1 MTAETAAVSIG
12 ALGAVIAAATGHL
25 AEDEQ
30 RLAVAVYRLLSAREP
45 VSVRAAAAVVGT
57 PGISGRAGAAVLARG
72 VLGQPGPGDRVLEGG
87 TAGKPAAR
95 HPPGGARPVP
105 RGAWGPLFLALVIGD
120 VQVATA

>member
-57 PGISGRAGAAVLARG
+57 PGISGRAGTITRRLPPRHGAVVPARRSRSG
-72 VLGQPGPGDRVLEGG
+72 ARRRAGPGGQPDS
-87 TAGKPAAR
+87 AGWSLR
-95 HPPGGARPVP
+95 
-105 RGAWGPLFLALVIGD
+105 
-120 VQVATA
+120 